1 MDAEKTGKLIKELRT
16 EKGLTQQELAARLK
30 VSSTA
35 VSKWE
40 NGKNLPDISMLEPLA
55 ETLGVSIYDI
65 VKGKSPAQKEETEMA
80 AETASEK
87 GSADAAI
94 KSVIDAAI
102 DQRKKR
108 TRRIIRTVLALSLIT
123 LVFWYYYHDE
133 SVPQYYTNFAELRIH
148 HETDYLLQQGMI
160 TEFADIE
167 IRKEDIRRSIEEAL
181 GTNALDIEV
190 ETLGLIWR
198 SDDIRL
204 QLYLD
209 DEKMSVDN
217 GPESPSWPMRQAE
230 YLEAQWS
237 LRRRIEET
245 QKGLY
250 QIGTQG
256 RLLYAGP
263 AGTDVTLN
271 AHVWIKVTYR
281 DRFILSRRHE
291 VLLISANYATDTI
304 SVR

>member
-1 MDAEKTGKLIKELRT
+1 MDAEKTGKLIRELRT
-16 EKGLTQQELAARLK
+16 EKGLTQQELASRLK

-40 NGKNLPDISMLEPLA
+40 NGKNLPDISLLEPLA

-80 AETASEK
+80 AETESEME
-87 GSADAAI
+87 SADTAI
-94 KSVIDAAI
+94 KSVIGAAI

-108 TRRIIRTVLALSLIT
+108 TRRIIRIVLALALIC

-133 SVPQYYTNFAELRIH
+133 SVPQFYVEFSDLRIH
-148 HETDYLLQQGMI
+148 HETDLLQQGMI
-160 TEFADIE
+160 TEFADIG

-181 GTNALDIEV
+181 GRNVLDIEV

-237 LRRRIEET
+237 LRKRLEET
-245 QKGLY
+245 EKGLY

-271 AHVWIKVTYR
+271 AHVWIKATYR

-291 VLLISANYATDTI
+291 VLLISANYAEDTI
-304 SVR
+304 SVK